1 VRDVK
6 TTRLETCKE
15 VAIVEKSIVKQC
27 AFRVGPMPVCKLT
40 LYTMRLV
47 VQVTTVSCRELL
59 QGLIDLQVGCPSR
72 VQSVDL
78 LLR

>member
-1 VRDVK
+1 MQAYTVYD
-6 TTRLETCKE
+6 E
-15 VAIVEKSIVKQC
+15 V
-27 AFRVGPMPVCKLT
+27 
-40 LYTMRLV
+40 V

-59 QGLIDLQVGCPSR
+59 QGLIDLQVGCLSR

>member
-1 VRDVK
+1 M
-6 TTRLETCKE
+6 
-15 VAIVEKSIVKQC
+15 KQC
-27 AFRVGPMPVCKLT
+27 IPPGFVLSCSDACMQADTV
-40 LYTMRLV
+40 YDEAV
-47 VQVTTVSCRELL
+47 VQVTTVSCRGLL